1 MEGIIETI
9 QSVDTLGVGLTGSLV
24 AAAFLNSLY
33 MRAFVSEKLRAYQRK
48 L

>member
-33 MRAFVSEKLRAYQRK
+33 ESFATVGEIRV
-48 L
+48 